1 MTSDHAKIIRLARSF
16 PTLEGA
22 PLEPWDPVVFDAW
35 TAGPTGT
42 SGSRHAAAFIL
53 AVWHIPANPVA
64 VVRKNLCRGLHEVLE
79 GCERRAYDAEE
90 TAPPLVQRRINNAR
104 DKALAAWCSY
114 QLGELDEAREAATA
128 AAAIVDTY
136 APLARWLAAER
147 QLPAADVLRQ
157 LGDAEV
163 WRVGIFNAAA
173 ALAVWD
179 AEHREAFCAWARAPW
194 FC

>member
-1 MTSDHAKIIRLARSF
+1 MFLGIDEIGSEAERIARAQAIDPIERLRE
-16 PTLEGA
+16 LVYVE
-22 PLEPWDPVVFDAW
+22 EVR
-35 TAGPTGT
+35 
-42 SGSRHAAAFIL
+42 GSRILRISADYPDPQIAADIANAITDAYLAHIL
-53 AVWHIPANPVA
+53 QSRTRTGVA
-64 VVRKNLCRGLHEVLE
+64 AKDNMSIE
-79 GCERRAYDAEE
+79 
-90 TAPPLVQRRINNAR
+90 R
-104 DKALAAWCSY
+104 DKALAAWRSY

-128 AAAIVDTY
+128 AAAIVDIY

-157 LGDAEV
+157 LGDVEV
-163 WRVGIFNAAA
+163 WRVGTFNAAA

>member
-1 MTSDHAKIIRLARSF
+1 MTHMFLS
-16 PTLEGA
+16 E
-22 PLEPWDPVVFDAW
+22 EWM
-35 TAGPTGT
+35 
-42 SGSRHAAAFIL
+42 AAAHEIREKY
-53 AVWHIPANPVA
+53 ADQVPPVTT
-64 VVRKNLCRGLHEVLE
+64 VI
-79 GCERRAYDAEE
+79 
-90 TAPPLVQRRINNAR
+90 RINQVIV
-104 DKALAAWCSY
+104 DVPFGEGEVKAYLDTSSGRLTME
-114 QLGELDEAREAATA
+114 LGELDEAREAATA

-179 AEHREAFCAWARAPW
+179 AVHREAFCAWAKAPW